1 MDTLPPELIVTC
13 LSHLTDFGDIQNYC
27 QAHPH
32 HRDHL
37 SLAITTITTPQSL
50 NHRPVSLKFLQRF
63 PRLQRLAIPIL
74 VSTIPELVAVAKH
87 PSLIQGT
94 ILIHPQFLIS
104 GFPDAWNE
112 ELDED
117 DASILDKTTF
127 VVANTTYL
135 SHRLATSL
143 QLDGIQ
149 LSLAGTRN
157 GHDLVYDCHHTA
169 VTYHE
174 TRLVFH
180 EHVISAKPLL
190 SLFMQ
195 YRPLR
200 TLDFHGVPTDLSSRL
215 DQLSKL
221 GITEVTFPRQMDCQS
236 IQATL
241 KFVRV
246 IRIDMGL
253 TEKSTFNEIRFR
265 AAESTQSSYRFNLV
279 DLSNHVY
286 PKVQVV
292 DIPFLSQY
300 LPLISLVFPQ
310 VQSILVCEGSSL
322 ASLMYRLTHEA
333 PPELTQVRA
342 YVYDHPDSDQ
352 LTVAVGT
359 RTIKLTILPY
369 YDVLPRQP
377 TLDQQRRDAR
387 KRADIIVEPL
397 DESIDVGALDDDD
410 YQATIQ
416 RFKRPIQPRQPRSM
430 GPLDQVVLPRVNH
443 TSNPATSPIPRI
455 PIPKL
460 SLTPLNEM
468 K

>member
-13 LSHLTDFGDIQNYC
+13 LSHLTDFRDIQTYF
-27 QAHPH
+27 QAHPQH
-32 HRDHL
+32 LDHL
-37 SLAITTITTPQSL
+37 GLAITTITTPRSL
-50 NHRPVSLKFLQRF
+50 NPRPVSLKFLRRF

-94 ILIHPQFLIS
+94 ILIHPQFLIQ

-127 VVANTTYL
+127 LVANTTYL

-157 GHDLVYDCHHTA
+157 GHDLVYVSHQPA

-174 TRLVFH
+174 TGMMFH
-180 EHVISAKPLL
+180 ERVISAKPLL

-200 TLDFHGVPTDLSSRL
+200 TLGFQEVPTDLSSHL

-221 GITEVTFPRQMDCQS
+221 GITEVTFQRTMESQS
-236 IQATL
+236 IQAAL
-241 KFVRV
+241 KFARVVR
-246 IRIDMGL
+246 INMGL
-253 TEKSTFNEIRFR
+253 TEKSTFNEIKFR
-265 AAESTQSSYRFNLV
+265 ASESTQSSYRFNLV

-286 PKVQVV
+286 PKVQVL

-310 VQSILVCEGSSL
+310 VQSILLCEGSSL

-342 YVYDHPDSDQ
+342 YVYDHAEPDQ
-352 LTVAVGT
+352 LDVVVGH

-369 YDVLPRQP
+369 HDFLPRQP
-377 TLDQQRRDAR
+377 TLEQQRRDAR
-387 KRADIIVEPL
+387 KRADTIVEPL

-416 RFKRPIQPRQPRSM
+416 RFKRPLPSRQPHSTD
-430 GPLDQVVLPRVNH
+430 PLDQIVLPRVH
-443 TSNPATSPIPRI
+443 RTSNSATAPTPRI

-460 SLTPLNEM
+460 GRPTLN
-468 K
+468 